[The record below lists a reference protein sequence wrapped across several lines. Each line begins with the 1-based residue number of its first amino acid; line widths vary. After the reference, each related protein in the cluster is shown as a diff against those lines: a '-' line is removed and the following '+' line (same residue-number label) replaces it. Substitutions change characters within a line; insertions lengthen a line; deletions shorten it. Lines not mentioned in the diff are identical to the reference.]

1 VKVRFD
7 IAGATLGDR
16 ARAGL
21 ILAAVMVGLAACASP
36 VVMERG
42 PARVTPLIEPSA
54 LVAGDTTRLPL
65 DVWVARKPRAILV
78 AVHGFNGYAR
88 DFALAGPWFARHG
101 VTVYAYDQ
109 RGFGRHERSRRGLWA
124 GSDVLSEDLSSFTAM
139 VRKRHTGLPVYV
151 LGFSMGG
158 AVAMTAASEG
168 LAADGVILV
177 APAIWGWR
185 AMNPFYKS
193 ALWLTAHAVPGKT
206 ATGSSLD
213 VWPSDNIEA
222 LRAYARDPLNIKQ
235 TRFDSMYGLVG
246 LMDEAHAAAGRIA
259 LPVLY
264 LYGARDEIVPAA
276 ASRDSMRRIEAPKR
290 LAIYGQGWHMLLHD
304 RQRETVYRDILAWM
318 RDRDAAL
325 PSGEETLIP

>member
-1 VKVRFD
+1 
-7 IAGATLGDR
+7 
-16 ARAGL
+16 
-21 ILAAVMVGLAACASP
+21 
-36 VVMERG
+36 
-42 PARVTPLIEPSA
+42 
-54 LVAGDTTRLPL
+54 
-65 DVWVARKPRAILV
+65 
-78 AVHGFNGYAR
+78 
-88 DFALAGPWFARHG
+88 
-101 VTVYAYDQ
+101 
-109 RGFGRHERSRRGLWA
+109 
-124 GSDVLSEDLSSFTAM
+124 
-139 VRKRHTGLPVYV
+139 
-151 LGFSMGG
+151 
-158 AVAMTAASEG
+158 MTAASEG